1 MQLQREFPPE
11 PARMTIPNLITTLR
25 IILTPIFIIYLLDG
39 QLAAALVL
47 FVVCGISDGLD
58 GFLARV
64 LKQRSTLGTY
74 LDPIADKLILVST
87 FVVLSVT
94 GLIPVWLAVI
104 VLSRDV
110 LIFLGVVVLQL
121 YGMAIQI
128 RPSILSKV
136 TTCLQFIAIIGV
148 LGSEFV
154 SLPETLYDA
163 LFLATAGA
171 TIGSGLHYMHAWFE
185 MMGEGAE

>member
-1 MQLQREFPPE
+1 
-11 PARMTIPNLITTLR
+11 MTIPNLITTLR

-39 QLAAALVL
+39 QFAAALVL
-47 FVVCGISDGLD
+47 FAVCGISDGLD

-87 FVVLSVT
+87 FVVLSVM

-110 LIFLGVVVLQL
+110 LISLGVVVLQL
-121 YGMAIQI
+121 YGMAIRI
-128 RPSILSKV
+128 RPSILSKF
-136 TTCLQFIAIIGV
+136 TTCFQFITVIGV

-154 SLPETLYDA
+154 SLPESLYDA
-163 LFLATAGA
+163 LFLVTAAA